1 MQAIGSNYQNFYIH
15 NNYSSPKNNT
25 AFKRR
30 QTEKDSNEG
39 FAISAGALG
48 VASVLLKE
56 ATEFL
61 AKKLLNGKEFTS
73 PKNVYKV
80 ADKML
85 DKNGLKDVVQVSY
98 INHKNKFQFGPA
110 LAQSLEAV
118 ANGQNAFYI
127 DELKLSNGKNFKL
140 AVAPEAKPSL
150 ILHELGHA
158 INASKGK
165 FLRFLQKSR
174 NLAMAVPTAL
184 LILNGLMGQ
193 DKDGKKNFVEKNA
206 GWIGFAAFL
215 PTIVE
220 EGMASLR
227 GISAAKVAQKAGNL
241 LGPVNLN
248 ILKRNYALAWGTY
261 LLSGIGLGLAAKQSV
276 LD

>member
-25 AFKRR
+25 AFRRR
-30 QTEKDSNEG
+30 QAEEDSNEG
-39 FAISAGALG
+39 FAVSAGALG

-80 ADKML
+80 ADEML

-127 DELKLSNGKNFKL
+127 DEAKL

-158 INASKGK
+158 INASKGR

-174 NLAMAVPTAL
+174 NFAMAVPTAL

-206 GWIGFAAFL
+206 GWIGFVAFL